1 MLPPGLPL
9 DMNCSECDSDLGEL
23 VEVVYTDDAA
33 ETIALCEDCQDEF
46 VDAELINDVEV
57 AEGE

>member
-1 MLPPGLPL
+1 
-9 DMNCSECDSDLGEL
+9 MNCSECDSDLGEL

>member
-1 MLPPGLPL
+1 
-9 DMNCSECDSDLGEL
+9 MNCSECDSDTDKL

-46 VDAELINDVEV
+46 ADAELINRVEV